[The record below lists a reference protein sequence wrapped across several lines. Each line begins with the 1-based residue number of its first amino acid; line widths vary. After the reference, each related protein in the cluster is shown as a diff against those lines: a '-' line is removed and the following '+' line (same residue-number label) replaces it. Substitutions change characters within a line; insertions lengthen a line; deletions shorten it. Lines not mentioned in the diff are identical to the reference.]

1 MPAARKL
8 LLELLL
14 VLVVATLRLPVPLFA
29 VLLLLGTA

>member
-14 VLVVATLRLPVPLFA
+14 VLVVATLRLPLPLFA
-29 VLLLLGTA
+29 LLLLDGAA